1 MVWCAS
7 IVRMRRL
14 AIWTG
19 WSFAPKRRALH
30 PSINR
35 LTNAST
41 RSMRSPLHLYHFRT
55 DEDDGGRYVD
65 PREHGRPEGDR
76 PVHTEDTEAARND
89 PERDLRDLPQHGGYQ
104 RREAER
110 AAPDA
115 GARDEA
121 VHREEGAVA
130 HHEAEDRRE
139 RTRGERDG
147 ERDDG
152 QDDENPGESEGI
164 GISADEPAL
173 PSDPEDHGQRLVD
186 RTVDGAGRD
195 DCADDTETQ

>member
-19 WSFAPKRRALH
+19 WSFAPKRRALL

-35 LTNAST
+35 LTKDSR
-41 RSMRSPLHLYHFRT
+41 RSMRGPLHLYHFRT
-55 DEDDGGRYVD
+55 NEDDRGGHVD
-65 PREHGRPEGDR
+65 PGKHGRPERDR
-76 PVHTEDTEAARND
+76 PVAAEATETARSD
-89 PERDLRDLPQHGGYQ
+89 AERDLRYHPQYGGYQ

-115 GARDEA
+115 GARYEA
-121 VHREEGAVA
+121 VDDEEGAIA
-130 HHEAEDRRE
+130 DPEAEERCE

-152 QDDENPGESEGI
+152 EDDESAGESEGI
-164 GISADEPAL
+164 GIPADESAL
-173 PSDPEDHGQRLVD
+173 
-186 RTVDGAGRD
+186 
-195 DCADDTETQ
+195 

>member
-35 LTNAST
+35 LTKDSR
-41 RSMRSPLHLYHFRT
+41 RSMRGPLHLYHFRT
-55 DEDDGGRYVD
+55 NEDDRGGHVD
-65 PREHGRPEGDR
+65 PGKHGRPERDR
-76 PVHTEDTEAARND
+76 PVDAEDTETARND

-104 RREAER
+104 RREAQR

-121 VHREEGAVA
+121 VHGEEGAVPDR
-130 HHEAEDRRE
+130 EPEDRCE
-139 RTRGERDG
+139 RARGERDG
-147 ERDDG
+147 E
-152 QDDENPGESEGI
+152 
-164 GISADEPAL
+164 
-173 PSDPEDHGQRLVD
+173 
-186 RTVDGAGRD
+186 
-195 DCADDTETQ
+195 